1 MNRILISLGAVVLLS
16 TAAFSQTYPDVPTG
30 HWAYDAIT
38 ELTNDGIVKGYPD
51 GTYKGNRNL
60 TRYEFALAIRD
71 ALSTVKT
78 RIAALEAA
86 ANKPAV
92 APTVINKVETVT
104 DPKVTAEL
112 TKLAADSAKLQKLAT
127 EFQDELAALGVDV
140 EALKKDNS
148 DLQKRVA
155 AIEAAMAKL
164 KISADLDFI
173 VRGTQ
178 SFSNRTTADLNGV
191 ETYAGGL
198 LSNVD
203 VLHNLALNLDAKLS
217 DTATGSA
224 TLLISNYLP
233 YLEGSA
239 SQFGGYNSSPNT
251 DIVIWKAA
259 ANLPISV
266 FGKAIDV
273 TVGRYENQVSPLILK
288 RVDNDAYVNIA
299 AFDNGN
305 YSMDGAKLATSFGPV
320 SLGMFAGKNNTVTSN
335 NGDNFMSMMLNT
347 SIIGSTPAPVV
358 ELDQTAGVTM
368 GLNFGENIS
377 LSAAYVASGYSTPV
391 LGGGVDNRLE
401 TFGGSLKA
409 NNLFGA
415 VDVYA
420 DFAQSNLNK
429 NDVQKMNSK
438 NYAILAGAS
447 YAIND
452 SLGLKAGYREVQP
465 DFVAAGDWGRMGR
478 WINPTGL
485 KGVDAAINWNA
496 GKLGL
501 NVNGGWYEGIRP
513 MLTPSTNLTHVDA
526 KLSYAVNEN
535 LNLGL
540 DYDTVV
546 WKLADSDKKPSEA
559 LITLSSNLNLAE
571 NTALRL
577 MYQVIDVRTSTAS
590 YVGAANSTSGVA
602 VAQLSV
608 KF

>member
-1 MNRILISLGAVVLLS
+1 MNRTLISLGAVVLLS
-16 TAAFSQTYPDVPTG
+16 SAAFSQTYPDVPTG

-38 ELTNDGIVKGYPD
+38 ELTNDGIIKGYPD
-51 GTYKGNRNL
+51 GTFKGNRNL
-60 TRYEFALAIRD
+60 TRYEFALALRD
-71 ALSTVKT
+71 ALATLKS
-78 RIAALEAA
+78 RMDAIEAA
-86 ANKPAV
+86 SNKPAV

-104 DPKVTAEL
+104 DPKVAAEL
-112 TKLAADSAKLQKLAT
+112 TKLAADSAKMQKLAT

-173 VRGTQ
+173 IRGTQ
-178 SFSNRTTADLNGV
+178 SFGNRTTPDLNGV
-191 ETYAGGL
+191 NTRAEGL

-217 DTATGSA
+217 DTATGNA
-224 TLLISNYLP
+224 TLLVSNYLP
-233 YLEGSA
+233 YLNGTT
-239 SQFGGYNSSPNT
+239 SQFYGYDRNANT
-251 DIVIWKAA
+251 DIVIWKASA
-259 ANLPISV
+259 SLPVSV
-266 FGKAIDV
+266 FGKAVDV

-299 AFDNGN
+299 AYDNGN

-335 NGDNFMSMMLNT
+335 NGDNFMDMLL
-347 SIIGSTPAPVV
+347 SSSFIGGTPTGVV

-391 LGGGVDNRLE
+391 LVGGVDNRLE
-401 TFGGSLKA
+401 TFGGSLKV
-409 NNLFGA
+409 NSLFGA

-465 DFVAAGDWGRMGR
+465 NFMAAGDWGRMGR

-496 GKLGL
+496 GKIGLG
-501 NVNGGWYEGIRP
+501 VNGGWYEGIRP
-513 MLTPSTNLTHVDA
+513 MLTPNDELTHINA

-540 DYDTVV
+540 DYETVV
-546 WKLADSDKKPSEA
+546 WKLASSWKPSEA
-559 LITLSSNLNLAE
+559 FITVSSNLNLAE

-577 MYQVIDVRTSTAS
+577 MYQVIDVRTATAS
-590 YVGAANSTSGVA
+590 YVGSANSTSGVA